1 MRQLDEEAQSEAKRR
16 ARNLVADALQRV
28 AASHAAETTS
38 SLIELPSD
46 DMKGRIIGREG
57 RNIRTLEH
65 LTGVDVIVDDTPQA
79 VVLSSFDPIRRE
91 IAKITLLKLVEDGRI
106 QPARIEE
113 MYYQSK
119 TEIDE
124 HIQQAGEQAVFEA
137 NCGDFHEEIVKLL
150 GRLNYRTSYGQNVLK
165 HTLEVVH
172 LAGLMAT
179 ELEANVKTAKRAAM
193 LHDVGKALTHEVE
206 GSHAAISTQ
215 YAKRYGETPGVIH
228 AVEAHHYEVQ
238 PQTVEAVLLIAADAI
253 SGARPGARGDSLEN
267 YIKRLAALEELAAKK
282 PGVEKVY
289 ALQAGREIRVI
300 VKPGEINDDEA
311 ALLSHE
317 IAREIENDLEYPGQ
331 IKVTVIREFRRNV
344 EFAKY
349 AAASAFARCGGA
361 TTSRRSVP
369 DERSRLGADQGHA
382 RGARAGGG
390 ALAGGGGRD
399 RLQHLHDPREAGS
412 ALRRAPRQREDAEGR
427 RPRQGDRRRRLL
439 RGGAARAALRALP
452 VRRRRLRPGHDP
464 APRATGSAPAA
475 RRPAAASAPA
485 RSASSPARCRC
496 TANAASRPGCRS
508 RWAATRS
515 ARTASCPPCAG
526 ARQSRRPGEILAEVT
541 RLAAE
546 GVREITL
553 LGQNVNSW
561 GRDLAPDVRT
571 EFGELLR
578 ACDAVDG
585 IERIRFTSPHPKDF
599 RREVIAA
606 MADCDAG
613 LRARAPAAPV
623 RARPGS

>member
-1 MRQLDEEAQSEAKRR
+1 MLVIAAVLVSVLVTGALVLFGLRLLGGSSVAEARREAETIRREAKIEAREEVVRLRAEVEREIGEQRSRIAKIEERVLAREDEVERRQKEIERRDQGLADREVHVKELQEDLKEAKQRELEELERIGGMTVGEAKARLLAQSEELVRHDLARRVRQLDEEAQSEAKRR

-91 IAKITLLKLVEDGRI
+91 IAKMTLLKLVEDGRI

-124 HIQQAGEQAVFEA
+124 RIQQAGEQAVFEA

-150 GRLNYRTSYGQNVLK
+150 GRLNFRTSYGQNVLK
-165 HTLEVVH
+165 HTLEVAH

-215 YAKRYGETPGVIH
+215 YAKRYGEQPGVVH

-267 YIKRLAALEELAAKK
+267 YIKRLAALEELAASK

-317 IAREIENDLEYPGQ
+317 IARDIENDLEYPGQ
-331 IKVTVIREFRRNV
+331 IKVTVIRESRNV
-344 EFAKY
+344 EFAK
-349 AAASAFARCGGA
+349 
-361 TTSRRSVP
+361 
-369 DERSRLGADQGHA
+369 
-382 RGARAGGG
+382 
-390 ALAGGGGRD
+390 
-399 RLQHLHDPREAGS
+399 
-412 ALRRAPRQREDAEGR
+412 
-427 RPRQGDRRRRLL
+427 
-439 RGGAARAALRALP
+439 
-452 VRRRRLRPGHDP
+452 
-464 APRATGSAPAA
+464 
-475 RRPAAASAPA
+475 
-485 RSASSPARCRC
+485 
-496 TANAASRPGCRS
+496 
-508 RWAATRS
+508 
-515 ARTASCPPCAG
+515 
-526 ARQSRRPGEILAEVT
+526 
-541 RLAAE
+541 
-546 GVREITL
+546 
-553 LGQNVNSW
+553 
-561 GRDLAPDVRT
+561 
-571 EFGELLR
+571 
-578 ACDAVDG
+578 
-585 IERIRFTSPHPKDF
+585 
-599 RREVIAA
+599 
-606 MADCDAG
+606 
-613 LRARAPAAPV
+613 
-623 RARPGS
+623 